1 VTEEVFEDMKGMF
14 NEPVH
19 RGLGFFFCQDEIFF
33 RSFCHLF
40 DRTPSLRD
48 LPINTTSG
56 IFFRDFFALLNPYI
70 SGISMHL
77 GLLLFPANSNSENP
91 GW

>member
-1 VTEEVFEDMKGMF
+1 M
-14 NEPVH
+14 
-19 RGLGFFFCQDEIFF
+19 

-70 SGISMHL
+70 SGSAAAGRATFTACHTNQTIADISGTRMSQSFFMDM
-77 GLLLFPANSNSENP
+77 G
-91 GW
+91 